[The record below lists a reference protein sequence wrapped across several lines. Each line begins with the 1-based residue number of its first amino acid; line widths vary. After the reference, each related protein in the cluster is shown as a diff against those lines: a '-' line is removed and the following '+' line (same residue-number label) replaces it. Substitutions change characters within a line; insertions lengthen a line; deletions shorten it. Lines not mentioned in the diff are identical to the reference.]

1 MNIEI
6 KSENKSFDGL
16 NRQYT
21 HRSNTLDCDMQ
32 FGVFL
37 PEKALQGNKLPVL
50 FWLSGLTC
58 TDENFMQKSGIQK
71 IASKYNVIVVAPD
84 TSPRGE
90 SVPDDVDKSYDFGLG
105 AGFYIN
111 ATQEPWKKNYQMYS
125 YILEELIPLVDEHFP
140 VDDTRFI
147 SGHSMGGHGALT
159 IGLKNSEL
167 FKSISAFSPICNPS
181 QVPWGIKAFSNY
193 LGDDKNQWK
202 KYDALELVK
211 NNKPNLPILVDQG
224 SDDVFYAE
232 QLSTV
237 SFQKQLNAYDSDQF
251 SVRIQEG
258 YDHSYYFIATFLEEH
273 IKFHLKSL

>member
-21 HRSNTLDCDMQ
+21 HRSNTLNCDIQ

-90 SVPDDVDKSYDFGLG
+90 NVPDDADKAYDFGLG

-140 VDDTRFI
+140 VDDARFI

-159 IGLKNSEL
+159 IGLKNCEL

-193 LGDDKNQWK
+193 LGDDRSQWEQ
-202 KYDALELVK
+202 YDALELVK
-211 NNKPNLPILVDQG
+211 KDKPNLPILVDQG

-232 QLSTV
+232 QLSTI
-237 SFQKQLNAYDSDQF
+237 SFQNQLNSYNSDKF

-273 IKFHLKSL
+273 IKFHLKSI

>member
-21 HRSNTLDCDMQ
+21 HRSNTLDCEMQ
-32 FGVFL
+32 FGIFL

-58 TDENFMQKSGIQK
+58 TDENFIQKSGIQK

-90 SVPDDVDKSYDFGLG
+90 HVPDDTDKAYDFGLG

-125 YILEELIPLVDEHFP
+125 YILEELIPLVDEHFQ
-140 VDDTRFI
+140 VDNVRFI

-193 LGDDKNQWK
+193 LGDDQSQWG

-211 NNKPNLPILVDQG
+211 KDKPNLPILVDQG

-232 QLSTV
+232 QLSTI
-237 SFQKQLNAYDSDQF
+237 SFQNQLNSYNSDKF

-273 IKFHLKSL
+273 IKFHLKSI